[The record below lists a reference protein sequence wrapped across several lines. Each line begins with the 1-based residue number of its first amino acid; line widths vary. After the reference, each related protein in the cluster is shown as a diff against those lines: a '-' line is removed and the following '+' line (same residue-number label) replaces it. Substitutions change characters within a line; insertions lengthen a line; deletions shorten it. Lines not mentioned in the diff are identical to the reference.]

1 MIRAGNLRHRVSI
14 QVQTDTTDGM
24 GGFSLAWA
32 AITGMASVPAAI
44 WPLSSKEQLDAMKLE
59 SVATHKIRIRYRSGI
74 TPKNR
79 IVFGSR
85 TFNILGAPIDL
96 EERGRQLDFIV
107 SEDV

>member
-1 MIRAGNLRHRVSI
+1 LRAGNLRHRVAI
-14 QVQTDTTDGM
+14 QEQADTTDGM
-24 GGFSLAWA
+24 GGFSVVWSDVS
-32 AITGMASVPAAI
+32 GMGSVPAAI

-59 SVATHKIRIRYRSGI
+59 SVATNKIRIRYRAGI
-74 TPKNR
+74 TSKNR

-85 TFNILGAPIDL
+85 VFNILGAPIDF